1 MADIEIYALML
12 IEILEE
18 GIVLMKQKRNSQYN
32 SPPLK
37 TYCNHRPTCT
47 CLMQ

>member
-18 GIVLMKQKRNSQYN
+18 GIVAKMKFS
-32 SPPLK
+32 
-37 TYCNHRPTCT
+37 
-47 CLMQ
+47 M